1 MKERLANGRRSR
13 GHARAQWVLIP
24 VAAVAS
30 MAIWLL
36 QPLPGAQIAALA
48 ALASTDAAAEQ
59 SVPNPLSAGAAAAAA
74 PVLDH
79 SVVRSKQ
86 LADEPDMTGASIA
99 AYAP

>member
-1 MKERLANGRRSR
+1 MKARSGNR
-13 GHARAQWVLIP
+13 HHSHGHARGHWALIP
-24 VAAVAS
+24 VALLAS
-30 MAIWLL
+30 AAIWLL
-36 QPLPGAQIAALA
+36 QPLRGAQIVALGA
-48 ALASTDAAAEQ
+48 PASADVVAELFARPDW
-59 SVPNPLSAGAAAAAA
+59 VGAAAAAA